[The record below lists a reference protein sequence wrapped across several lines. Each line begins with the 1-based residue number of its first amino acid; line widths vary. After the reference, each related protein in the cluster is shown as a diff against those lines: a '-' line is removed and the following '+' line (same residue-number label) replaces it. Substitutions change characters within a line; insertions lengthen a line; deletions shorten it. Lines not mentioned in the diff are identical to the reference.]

1 MESAFFTHNEDESIM
16 EFFQSI
22 IRFFNYA
29 GATQEEYESIFPEI
43 CEHNRKR
50 LLVFSGVTIFFLIAM
65 VVITYLNPG
74 LGFGYYIYLIPLIII
89 LAIFLT
95 VRFLTPNRPLLL
107 RIIIY
112 VFISLLFLMAIYIG
126 AIANKTQTAG
136 TFLAFLL
143 AIPMLFILRPWKN
156 ACVIIFFDALF
167 ILTVMQV
174 KNPDVIPID
183 VINAL
188 VFGGIG
194 IIVSTFM
201 LMITVENFV
210 IKDKMTFLAE
220 RDQLTKLRN
229 RTSYEHRIPAYPGYC
244 KKSLA
249 CIYADANGLHELN
262 EKGGHLAGDIMLQFI
277 SGALQDIFGE
287 SHTYRIGG
295 DEFVAFAVDMDEA
308 ILKENLTDFTKKVEE
323 ANYYVSVGYD
333 IQRVGEIQMTELIKA
348 AEEEMYREKSEYYQR
363 TGNNR

>member
-1 MESAFFTHNEDESIM
+1 M
-16 EFFQSI
+16 EFFQNI

-29 GATQEEYESIFPEI
+29 GATQEEYENIFPEI

-65 VVITYLNPG
+65 VVITYLDPS
-74 LGFGYYIYLIPLIII
+74 LGFGYYIYLIPLLII
-89 LAIFLT
+89 LAIFL
-95 VRFLTPNRPLLL
+95 VIRFFTQTRPLLL
-107 RIIIY
+107 RIMIY
-112 VFISLLFLMAIYIG
+112 VFMSLLFLMAIYIG

-156 ACVIIFFDALF
+156 VCVIIFFDALF
-167 ILTVMQV
+167 IFTVMQV
-174 KNPDVIPID
+174 KSPRVIPID

-229 RTSYEHRIPAYPGYC
+229 RTSYEHRIPVYPGYC

-262 EKGGHLAGDIMLQFI
+262 EKGGHLAGDIML
-277 SGALQDIFGE
+277 
-287 SHTYRIGG
+287 
-295 DEFVAFAVDMDEA
+295 
-308 ILKENLTDFTKKVEE
+308 
-323 ANYYVSVGYD
+323 
-333 IQRVGEIQMTELIKA
+333 
-348 AEEEMYREKSEYYQR
+348 
-363 TGNNR
+363 